1 MGEVAEGAKSR
12 MTLAWSS
19 SLDSWQ
25 ELKLELQLEADAIF
39 ASSGEAFIVVPDSGS
54 DAVLTLESQGSS
66 LKVTHCPE
74 RSAVRWETPDEY
86 GFEKIPKFMTSL
98 ARTLMQRLR
107 R

>member
-1 MGEVAEGAKSR
+1 

-25 ELKLELQLEADAIF
+25 SLKLELQLEAETIF
-39 ASSGEAFIVVPDSGS
+39 ASSGEVVIVTPDSESGL
-54 DAVLTLESQGSS
+54 VLTLEFRASS
-66 LKVTHCPE
+66 LKVTFCPD
-74 RSAVRWETPDEY
+74 RSAVRWDTPDEY
-86 GFEKIPKFMTSL
+86 GFQKIPEVMTSL